1 MICFYASINSKMYS
15 MLLFLCLDRWQF
27 KRIFLIRLCVFFFY
41 WFWTYMIYRLTRFIF
56 FHIARMIFCLVFCY
70 SIAYNWATSKKMM
83 APKAWPTE
91 KKSKKYF
98 IHSKGRIPVDPNPL
112 SPLTLALF
120 NSFTSFIS
128 SLLSYDWMISW
139 ATLSPFLILK
149 STFDSFVIHS
159 FISDW

>member
-1 MICFYASINSKMYS
+1 MLIKFIFFTSNNITFFLLITQHIASIKTQFPFRDQRNNVWSMICFYASINSKMYS
-15 MLLFLCLDRWQF
+15 MLFFLCLDRWQF

-91 KKSKKYF
+91 KKTKETF
-98 IHSKGRIPVDPNPL
+98 IY
-112 SPLTLALF
+112 
-120 NSFTSFIS
+120 S
-128 SLLSYDWMISW
+128 SCRENLWYI
-139 ATLSPFLILK
+139 
-149 STFDSFVIHS
+149 
-159 FISDW
+159 